1 MNPAAPVTS
10 SCIARTLLAL
20 RARFSDLAPAALDL
34 LRPIEVLKRLAALA
48 LLGQSAAEV
57 VLGIGLIELAGSL
70 QLRNGLPRD
79 GLGVG
84 DAGGGVGLGGGGGG
98 AGAVVVICVVTVRPL
113 SVIVRSRTTVLAWGS
128 PSP

>member
-1 MNPAAPVTS
+1 MNPAAPVTR

-79 GLGVG
+79 GLGLGPPPLAEQRSGLVG
-84 DAGGGVGLGGGGGG
+84 EL
-98 AGAVVVICVVTVRPL
+98 
-113 SVIVRSRTTVLAWGS
+113 LAA
-128 PSP
+128 PARR